1 MFLVQSGSTRVFDRS
16 PRAVSLRADVL
27 KRMLPLAATMMMG
40 AFSKQSASAPG
51 LGAGLGS
58 SGGGI
63 AAMLTP
69 LLDQNRDGSIMDD
82 VTSMFG
88 SFMKRP

>member
-1 MFLVQSGSTRVFDRS
+1 
-16 PRAVSLRADVL
+16 
-27 KRMLPLAATMMMG
+27 MMG
-40 AFSKQSASAPG
+40 AFSKQSGNAPSIASG
-51 LGAGLGS
+51 LGD

-82 VTSMFG
+82 VSSMIGRFIKP
-88 SFMKRP
+88 S

>member
-1 MFLVQSGSTRVFDRS
+1 
-16 PRAVSLRADVL
+16 
-27 KRMLPLAATMMMG
+27 MLPLAAALMMG
-40 AFSKQSASAPG
+40 AFSKQSGNASPVA
-51 LGAGLGS
+51 AGLGG

-82 VTSMFG
+82 VTSMIGRFVK
-88 SFMKRP
+88 S

>member
-1 MFLVQSGSTRVFDRS
+1 
-16 PRAVSLRADVL
+16 
-27 KRMLPLAATMMMG
+27 MLPLAATLMMG
-40 AFSKQSASAPG
+40 AFSKQSGSASSIPGG
-51 LGAGLGS
+51 LGG

-82 VTSMFG
+82 VASMIGRFI
-88 SFMKRP
+88 KRS